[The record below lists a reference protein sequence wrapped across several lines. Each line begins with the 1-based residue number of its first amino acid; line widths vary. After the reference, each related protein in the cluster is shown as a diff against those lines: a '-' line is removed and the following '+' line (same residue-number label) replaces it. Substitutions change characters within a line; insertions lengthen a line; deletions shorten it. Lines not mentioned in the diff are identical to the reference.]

1 MPSLLPTRPD
11 GNRRSHRSVYLGKPT
26 RSTNR
31 SALESQE
38 RRLNRP
44 KHTPNC
50 RTRGFDCHGIGNL
63 HGHSFTI
70 ADVPLSAFS
79 FAHELGQEW
88 VARLHRAYPAEAA

>member
-50 RTRGFDCHGIGNL
+50 RTRVGAVDEIVQLVDQFEDVHGR
-63 HGHSFTI
+63 SRPART
-70 ADVPLSAFS
+70 
-79 FAHELGQEW
+79 GQELMRAPPRT
-88 VARLHRAYPAEAA
+88 ARLVPERDLE